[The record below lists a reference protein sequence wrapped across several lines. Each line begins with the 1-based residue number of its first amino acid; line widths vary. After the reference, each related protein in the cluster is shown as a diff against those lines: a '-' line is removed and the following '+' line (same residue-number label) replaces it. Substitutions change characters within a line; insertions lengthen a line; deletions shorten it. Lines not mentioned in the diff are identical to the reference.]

1 MATSAITAATTTAL
15 GAGAS
20 TGAKSQLGQDEF
32 LKLMLSQMK
41 NQDPFKPQ
49 DPGAFIAQ
57 LAQFSTVS
65 STQSMQKD
73 IASLTDSLRSSQ
85 VIDGTALVG
94 HNIMAVSDTALL
106 GTSGEVNGAVTVP
119 QGASAVNL
127 VITDASG
134 QLVRRMPMTTQSG
147 LTSFAWD
154 GTTDGGKRAPA
165 GTYRI
170 AAVANIGGGNQ
181 QIETQMSSKVGSVT
195 IDPASHALTLN
206 TDLGPIALSAVRR
219 VM

>member
-1 MATSAITAATTTAL
+1 MATSALTAATTTAL
-15 GAGAS
+15 SGGTAAS
-20 TGAKSQLGQDEF
+20 TKSQLGQDEF

-94 HNIMAVSDTALL
+94 HSILAASDVAALSQ
-106 GTSGEVNGAVTVP
+106 TGEVSGAVTIP
-119 QGASAVNL
+119 EGASTVNM
-127 VITDASG
+127 VVTDASG
-134 QLVRRMPMTTQSG
+134 QLVRRLPMTTQSG
-147 LTSFAWD
+147 LTSFTWD
-154 GTTDGGKRAPA
+154 GNTDGGARAAA
-165 GTYRI
+165 GTYKI
-170 AAVANIGGGNQ
+170 AAVADIGGRNQ
-181 QIETQMSSKVGSVT
+181 QLETQISSKVGSVT

-206 TDLGPIALSAVRR
+206 TDLGPIALGAVRR

>member
-1 MATSAITAATTTAL
+1 MATSALTAATTTAL
-15 GAGAS
+15 SGGTAAS
-20 TGAKSQLGQDEF
+20 TKSQLGQDEF

-94 HNIMAVSDTALL
+94 HSILAASDVAALSQ
-106 GTSGEVNGAVTVP
+106 TGEVSGAVTIP
-119 QGASAVNL
+119 EGASTVNM
-127 VITDASG
+127 VVTDASG
-134 QLVRRMPMTTQSG
+134 QLVRRLPMTTQSG
-147 LTSFAWD
+147 LTSFTWD
-154 GTTDGGKRAPA
+154 GNADGGARAAA
-165 GTYRI
+165 GTYKI
-170 AAVANIGGGNQ
+170 AAVADIGGRNQ
-181 QIETQMSSKVGSVT
+181 QLETQISSKVGSVT

-206 TDLGPIALSAVRR
+206 TDLGPIALGAVRR

>member
-1 MATSAITAATTTAL
+1 MATSALTAATTTAL
-15 GAGAS
+15 GGGAS
-20 TGAKSQLGQDEF
+20 AGAKSQLGQDEF

-94 HNIMAVSDTALL
+94 HSILAASDVANLPQ
-106 GTSGEVNGAVTVP
+106 SGEVSGAVTIP
-119 QGASAVNL
+119 EGASSVNM
-127 VITDASG
+127 VVTDASG
-134 QLVRRMPMTTQSG
+134 QLVRRMPLTTQSG
-147 LTSFAWD
+147 LTGFAWD
-154 GTTDGGKRAPA
+154 GSTDSGARAAA
-165 GTYRI
+165 GTYKI
-170 AAVANIGGGNQ
+170 SAVANIGGRNQ
-181 QIETQMSSKVGSVT
+181 QLETQISSKVGSVT
-195 IDPASHALTLN
+195 IDPTSHALTLN
-206 TDLGPIALSAVRR
+206 TDLGPIALGAVRR

>member
-1 MATSAITAATTTAL
+1 MATSAITAATTSAL
-15 GAGAS
+15 TGGAS
-20 TGAKSQLGQDEF
+20 AGAKSQLGQDEF

-94 HNIMAVSDTALL
+94 HSILAASDVANLQQT
-106 GTSGEVNGAVTVP
+106 GSVTGSVTVP
-119 QGASAVNL
+119 DGASAVNM

-134 QLVRRMPMTTQSG
+134 QLVRHMPMVTQTG
-147 LTSFAWD
+147 LAAFSWD
-154 GTTDGGKRAPA
+154 GNTDGGSRAPA
-165 GTYRI
+165 GTYKI
-170 AAVANIGGGNQ
+170 SAVADIGGRNQ
-181 QIETQMSSKVGSVT
+181 QLETQMSSKVGSVT
-195 IDPASHALTLN
+195 IDPTNHALTLN
-206 TDLGPIALSAVRR
+206 TELGPIALGAVRR

>member
-1 MATSAITAATTTAL
+1 MATSALTAATTTAL
-15 GAGAS
+15 GGAAA

-94 HNIMAVSDTALL
+94 HGILAASDVATLPISGDVS
-106 GTSGEVNGAVTVP
+106 GAITIP
-119 QGASAVNL
+119 EGASTVSM
-127 VITDASG
+127 VITDSSG
-134 QLVRRMPMTTQSG
+134 QLVRRMPMTTQTGPAIFS
-147 LTSFAWD
+147 WD
-154 GTTDGGKRAPA
+154 GNTDSGARAAA
-165 GTYRI
+165 GTYKV
-170 AAVANIGGGNQ
+170 AAVADIGGRNQ
-181 QIETQMSSKVGSVT
+181 QLETQISSKVGSVT
-195 IDPASHALTLN
+195 IDPTSHALTLN
-206 TDLGPIALSAVRR
+206 TDLGPIALGAVRR